1 VRGSP
6 PTSSAED
13 LGEEIRLS
21 TQSAPHL
28 VVVHVGAPKS
38 GTTFLQRTLW
48 NLRGPLREAGF
59 TCPGTT
65 QQEMFHA
72 AIEVRERFEFWGQ
85 DPEVLGGTWA
95 RLCQEAREFEG
106 TTVMSHELLAAA
118 TAEQAARALQELD
131 GLEVHLV
138 YTARDLARQVMSE
151 WQERVKNGS
160 TNSFAEFEQVITKQ
174 LRQGDTSA
182 LFWRNHHMLEVLDR
196 WSVGVP
202 PARVHVVTAPPAGAD
217 PSELWHRFGEAVGF
231 DAGAFDLPTTERSS
245 NESLGVVQVAALR
258 RVNEALDGRIPQP
271 DYGRFVKRQFS
282 QRLLVRQSSPRP
294 VCPPEL
300 VTELRQVAETVNAAV
315 RDRGYS
321 VHGDLADLVP
331 VLPTADAVRP
341 DDVPLQEQVEALAA
355 AVAELLVDRQSGQR
369 PRPGDGSK
377 PTVPPTRQESTGSPL
392 ARWPRALGQRLRA
405 ALRRG
410 HGAASRRV
418 ARG

>member
-1 VRGSP
+1 
-6 PTSSAED
+6 
-13 LGEEIRLS
+13 LS
-21 TQSAPHL
+21 TQTAPHR

-48 NLRGPLREAGF
+48 TLRDPLREAGF
-59 TCPGTT
+59 TCPGTS

-85 DPEVLGGTWA
+85 DPEALRGTWA
-95 RLCQEAREFEG
+95 RLCQEARDFAG

-118 TAEQAARALQELD
+118 TAEQAARALGELD

-160 TNSFAEFEQVITKQ
+160 TDSFADFEQVITKQ
-174 LRQGDTSA
+174 LRQGDYRA

-196 WSVGVP
+196 WAAAVP

-231 DAGAFDLPTTERSS
+231 DARRFDLPPSRRTS

-271 DYGRFVKRQFS
+271 DYGRVVKRQFA
-282 QRLLVRQSSPRP
+282 QRLLVRQSSARP
-294 VCPPEL
+294 VCPPVL
-300 VTELRQVAETVNAAV
+300 ATELRRLAETINASV

-321 VHGDLADLVP
+321 VHGDLADLTPAVP
-331 VLPTADAVRP
+331 ATDAPFP
-341 DDVPLQEQVEALAA
+341 DDVTEKDQVEALAA
-355 AVAELLVDRQSGQR
+355 AVAELLVDGKPAGPHRGQ
-369 PRPGDGSK
+369 GDGAQARRGQSA
-377 PTVPPTRQESTGSPL
+377 RWSRRAAERLEAL
-392 ARWPRALGQRLRA
+392 ARRGCRVAVRRA
-405 ALRRG
+405 RRG
-410 HGAASRRV
+410 
-418 ARG
+418 

>member
-1 VRGSP
+1 M
-6 PTSSAED
+6 SA
-13 LGEEIRLS
+13 R
-21 TQSAPHL
+21 SAPHR

-48 NLRGPLREAGF
+48 SLREPLREAGF
-59 TCPGTT
+59 TCPGTG

-72 AIEVRERFEFWGQ
+72 AIEVRERFAFWGQ
-85 DPEVLGGTWA
+85 DPEALRGTWA
-95 RLCQEAREFEG
+95 RLCQEARDFEG
-106 TTVMSHELLAAA
+106 TSVMSHELLAAA
-118 TAEQAARALQELD
+118 SAEQAARALRELD

-160 TNSFAEFEQVITKQ
+160 TNSFADFEQVITKQ
-174 LRQGDTSA
+174 LRQGDSSA

-196 WSVGVP
+196 WAVGVP
-202 PARVHVVTAPPAGAD
+202 PERVHVVTAPPSGAD

-231 DAGAFDLPTTERSS
+231 DARALDLPTSQGSS

-271 DYGRFVKRQFS
+271 DYGRVVKRQFS
-282 QRLLVRQSSPRP
+282 QRLLVRQGSARP

-300 VTELRQVAETVNAAV
+300 VTELRRLAEAVNVAV

-331 VLPTADAVRP
+331 ALPVAGAVRP
-341 DDVPLQEQVEALAA
+341 DDVPLQDQVEALAA
-355 AVAELLVDRQSGQR
+355 AVAELLVDRQGGSRQK
-369 PRPGDGSK
+369 PGDG
-377 PTVPPTRQESTGSPL
+377 
-392 ARWPRALGQRLRA
+392 PRATAPPAGTPANGTISARGPRAVGQRVRA

-410 HGAASRRV
+410 RGAAVRRTR
-418 ARG
+418 RG